1 MYRIALLY
9 VSTSCLWRQA
19 VADTIVVTLHNALR
33 MHSRCTGRPME
44 GLQNGHHT
52 AIHSTRSPSRMC
64 GSVTAGVYGCP
75 RGVAPIKHH
84 PAMKDSHVVA
94 HGRSNDPIVASFL
107 VMRCPRSEPLFAS
120 L

>member
-19 VADTIVVTLHNALR
+19 VADTIVVTLRNALR

-44 GLQNGHHT
+44 GLQNGHNT
-52 AIHSTRSPSRMC
+52 ATHITLSPSRMC
-64 GSVTAGVYGCP
+64 GSVYGGP
-75 RGVAPIKHH
+75 RGVVPIKHH
-84 PAMKDSHVVA
+84 PAMKDYHVVA
-94 HGRSNDPIVASFL
+94 HGRSNDPIAASFL
-107 VMRCPRSEPLFAS
+107 VMRCPHSDPLFAS